1 MPAVLS
7 NTDIIELLERNGI
20 HLVFINYKDQ
30 LEETPIQVGSYVVNM
45 ADSDDGSGG
54 THWVAFIIEKI
65 DSVYHT
71 VYFDA
76 FGLAPSEA
84 VKQYL
89 APIDD
94 DIVYNWNQ
102 IQNENSS
109 ICGWFVVYW
118 IWFMNT
124 MKNAEPNIYLRYKKF
139 LNLFSSREEDNRKLL
154 QQYLKGMI

>member
-54 THWVAFIIEKI
+54 THWVTFIIEKI

-84 VKQYL
+84 VKKYL

-139 LNLFSSREEDNRKLL
+139 LKLFSSREENNRKLL